1 MPRHAPRATAVK
13 SSARWFRVNEM
24 SRIAKKPIELPNGV
38 EFSVNGREV
47 SAKGPRG
54 NLTVT
59 LHDAVELKQEE
70 NVVMLSPKDDRQ
82 SSVAVT
88 GTMRSVVSNI
98 VEGVSSGFEKKMQ
111 LVGVGYRAQAQGRQ
125 LNLSLGLSHPVN
137 YQVPEGIEIETPAAT
152 EIVVRGC
159 DKQKVGQ
166 VCAEIR
172 AYRPPEPY
180 KGKGIRYADEQIVRK
195 EAKKK

>member
-1 MPRHAPRATAVK
+1 
-13 SSARWFRVNEM
+13 M
-24 SRIAKKPIELPNGV
+24 SRIAKKPIEIPNGV
-38 EFSVNGREV
+38 EFKVDGREV
-47 SAKGPRG
+47 SAKGPKG
-54 NLTVT
+54 QLSVT
-59 LHDAVELKQEE
+59 LHDSVELKQDDKL
-70 NVVMLSPKDDRQ
+70 VTLAPKDGSQ
-82 SSVAVT
+82 AAIAVT

-98 VEGVSSGFEKKMQ
+98 VEGVTAGFEKRMQ
-111 LVGVGYRAQAQGRQ
+111 LVGVGYRAQAQGKQ

-137 YQVPEGIEIETPAAT
+137 YPVPEGIEIETPAAT

-159 DKQKVGQ
+159 DKQRVGQ

-180 KGKGIRYADEQIVRK
+180 KGKGIRYVDEQIVRK

>member
-1 MPRHAPRATAVK
+1 
-13 SSARWFRVNEM
+13 M
-24 SRIAKKPIELPNGV
+24 SRIAKQPIELPGGV
-38 EFSVNGREV
+38 EFSIAGREV
-47 SAKGPRG
+47 SAKGPKG
-54 NLTVT
+54 QLSVT
-59 LHDAVELKQEE
+59 LHGAVELKQED
-70 NVVMLSPKDDRQ
+70 NLIMLSPKDGRQ
-82 SSVAVT
+82 SSIAVT

-98 VEGVSSGFEKKMQ
+98 IEGVTKGFEKKMQ
-111 LVGVGYRAQAQGRQ
+111 LVGVGYRAQMQGRQ

-137 YQVPEGIEIETPAAT
+137 FEIPEGIEIETPAVT

-180 KGKGIRYADEQIVRK
+180 KGKGIKYADEQIVRK

>member
-1 MPRHAPRATAVK
+1 
-13 SSARWFRVNEM
+13 M
-24 SRIAKKPIELPNGV
+24 SRIAKKPIEVPSGV
-38 EFSVNGREV
+38 EFNMNGREV
-47 SAKGPRG
+47 SAKGPKG
-54 NLTVT
+54 SLSVT
-59 LHDAVELKQEE
+59 LHEAVEVNRED
-70 NVVMLSPKDDRQ
+70 NVLTLSPRDGSQ
-82 SSVAVT
+82 SSLAVT
-88 GTMRSVVSNI
+88 GTMRSVISNI
-98 VEGVSSGFEKKMQ
+98 IEGVANGFEKKMQ

-159 DKQKVGQ
+159 DKQAVGQ

-172 AYRPPEPY
+172 AFRPPEPY
-180 KGKGIRYADEQIVRK
+180 KGKGIKYADEVIVRK

>member
-1 MPRHAPRATAVK
+1 
-13 SSARWFRVNEM
+13 M
-24 SRIAKKPIELPNGV
+24 SRIAKQPIDLPNGV

-47 SAKGPRG
+47 SAKGPKG
-54 NLTVT
+54 NLSVT
-59 LHDAVELKQEE
+59 LHDAVELKQED
-70 NVVMLSPKDDRQ
+70 NVVTLSPRDDRQ
-82 SSVAVT
+82 SSLAVT
-88 GTMRSVVSNI
+88 GTMRSVISNI
-98 VEGVSSGFEKKMQ
+98 VEGVVNGFEKKMQ
-111 LVGVGYRAQAQGRQ
+111 LVGVGYRAQAQGKQ

-180 KGKGIRYADEQIVRK
+180 KGKGIRYVDEEIVRK

>member
-1 MPRHAPRATAVK
+1 
-13 SSARWFRVNEM
+13 M
-24 SRIAKKPIELPNGV
+24 SRIAKKPIEVPGGV
-38 EFSVNGREV
+38 EISVNGREV
-47 SAKGPRG
+47 TAKGPKG
-54 NLTVT
+54 SLTVT
-59 LHDAVELKQEE
+59 LHDAVELTQ
-70 NVVMLSPKDDRQ
+70 DDKVLTFAARDSRQ
-82 SSVAVT
+82 SSLAVT
-88 GTMRSVVSNI
+88 GTMRSVVNNI
-98 VEGVSSGFEKKMQ
+98 IEGVTNGFEKKLQ

-159 DKQKVGQ
+159 DKQAVGQ

-180 KGKGIRYADEQIVRK
+180 KGKGVKYVGEQIVRK

>member
-1 MPRHAPRATAVK
+1 
-13 SSARWFRVNEM
+13 M
-24 SRIAKKPIELPNGV
+24 SRIAKKPIELPGNV
-38 EFSVNGREV
+38 EFSINGSEV
-47 SAKGPRG
+47 SVKGPKG
-54 NLTVT
+54 FLSLT
-59 LHDAVELKQEE
+59 LHDAVNLNQED
-70 NVVMLSPKDDRQ
+70 NVLTLSPKDARK
-82 SSVAVT
+82 SSLAVT
-88 GTMRSVVSNI
+88 GTMRSVIDNI
-98 VEGVSSGFEKKMQ
+98 VEGVTNGFEKKLQ
-111 LVGVGYRAQAQGRQ
+111 LVGVGYRAQAQGKQ

-137 YQVPEGIEIETPAAT
+137 YQVPEGIEIETPSAT

-180 KGKGIRYADEQIVRK
+180 KGKGVKYADEQIVRK

>member
-1 MPRHAPRATAVK
+1 
-13 SSARWFRVNEM
+13 M
-24 SRIAKKPIELPNGV
+24 SRIAKKPIEVPNGV
-38 EFSVNGREV
+38 EFSINGSEV
-47 SAKGPRG
+47 SAKGPKG
-54 NLTVT
+54 YLALT
-59 LHDAVELKQEE
+59 LHDAVNLNQED
-70 NVVMLSPKDDRQ
+70 NVLTLSPKDTRQ

-88 GTMRSVVSNI
+88 GTMRSVISNI
-98 VEGVSSGFEKKMQ
+98 VEGVTNGFEKKLQ

-137 YQVPEGIEIETPAAT
+137 YQVPEGIEVETPSAT
-152 EIVVRGC
+152 EIIVRGC

-180 KGKGIRYADEQIVRK
+180 KGKGVKYVDEQIVRK

>member
-1 MPRHAPRATAVK
+1 
-13 SSARWFRVNEM
+13 M
-24 SRIAKKPIELPNGV
+24 SRIAKKPIEMPDGV
-38 EFSVNGREV
+38 EFSMNGRVV
-47 SAKGPRG
+47 SAKGPKG
-54 NLTVT
+54 VLSLT
-59 LHDAVELKQEE
+59 LHDAVELTQQDK
-70 NVVMLSPKDDRQ
+70 VLTLAPRDARK
-82 SSVAVT
+82 SSLAVT
-88 GTMRSVVSNI
+88 GTMRSVLNNI
-98 VEGVSSGFEKKMQ
+98 FEGVCNGFEKKMQ

-159 DKQKVGQ
+159 DKQQVGQ

-172 AYRPPEPY
+172 AFRPPEPY
-180 KGKGIRYADEQIVRK
+180 KGKGVKYADETVVRK

>member
-1 MPRHAPRATAVK
+1 
-13 SSARWFRVNEM
+13 M

-38 EFSVNGREV
+38 ELSVNEREV
-47 SAKGPRG
+47 SAKGPKG
-54 NLTVT
+54 NLSVT
-59 LHDAVELKQEE
+59 LHDAVELKQED
-70 NVVMLSPKDDRQ
+70 NVLTLSPRDQRQ
-82 SSVAVT
+82 SSLAVT
-88 GTMRSVVSNI
+88 GTMRSLISNI
-98 VEGVSSGFEKKMQ
+98 VEGVTAGFEKKMQ
-111 LVGVGYRAQAQGRQ
+111 LVGVGYRAQAQGKQ

-137 YQVPEGIEIETPAAT
+137 FQVPDGIEIETPAAT

>member
-1 MPRHAPRATAVK
+1 
-13 SSARWFRVNEM
+13 M

-38 EFSVNGREV
+38 EFKFDGREV
-47 SAKGPRG
+47 SAKGPKG
-54 NLTVT
+54 NLSIT
-59 LHDAVELKQEE
+59 LHDAVELKQED
-70 NVVMLSPKDDRQ
+70 NVVTLSPKNNSQ
-82 SSVAVT
+82 SALAVT
-88 GTMRSVVSNI
+88 GTMRSVIGNI
-98 VEGVSSGFEKKMQ
+98 VEGVSAGFEKRMQ
-111 LVGVGYRAQAQGRQ
+111 LVGVGYRAQAQGKQ

-137 YQVPEGIEIETPAAT
+137 YPVPDGIEIETPAAT

-159 DKQKVGQ
+159 DKQQVGQ

-180 KGKGIRYADEQIVRK
+180 KGKGIKYADEQIVRK

>member
-1 MPRHAPRATAVK
+1 
-13 SSARWFRVNEM
+13 M
-24 SRIAKKPIELPNGV
+24 SRIAKKPIEVPSGV
-38 EFSVNGREV
+38 EFNLNGREV
-47 SAKGPRG
+47 SAKGPKG
-54 NLTVT
+54 TLSAT
-59 LHDAVELKQEE
+59 LHEAVELTRED
-70 NVVMLSPKDDRQ
+70 NVLTLSPRDGSQ
-82 SSVAVT
+82 SSLAVT
-88 GTMRSVVSNI
+88 GTMRSVISNI
-98 VEGVSSGFEKKMQ
+98 IEGVANGFEKKMQ

-159 DKQKVGQ
+159 DKQAVGQ

-180 KGKGIRYADEQIVRK
+180 KGKGIKYADEVIVRK

>member
-1 MPRHAPRATAVK
+1 
-13 SSARWFRVNEM
+13 M
-24 SRIAKKPIELPNGV
+24 SRIAKKPIDLPGGV
-38 EFSVNGREV
+38 EVNVNGRDV
-47 SAKGPRG
+47 SAKGPKG
-54 NLTVT
+54 NLTMR
-59 LHDAVELKQEE
+59 LHDSVNLSLEG
-70 NVVMLSPKDDRQ
+70 NVVSLAPIDDKK
-82 SSVAVT
+82 SSMALT
-88 GTMRSVVSNI
+88 GTMRSVVNNI
-98 VEGVSSGFEKKMQ
+98 VIGVSEGFEKKLL
-111 LVGVGYRAQAQGRQ
+111 LVGVGYRAQAQGKQ

-137 YQVPEGIEIETPAAT
+137 YQLPEGIEVETPTAT

-180 KGKGIRYADEQIVRK
+180 KGKGIKYADEQVVRK

>member
-1 MPRHAPRATAVK
+1 MPRHAPRVMAVK

-24 SRIAKKPIELPNGV
+24 SRIAKQPIELPNGV

-47 SAKGPRG
+47 SAKGPKG

-70 NVVMLSPKDDRQ
+70 NVVTLSPKDDRQ
-82 SSVAVT
+82 SSIAVT

-180 KGKGIRYADEQIVRK
+180 KGKGIKYADEQIVRK